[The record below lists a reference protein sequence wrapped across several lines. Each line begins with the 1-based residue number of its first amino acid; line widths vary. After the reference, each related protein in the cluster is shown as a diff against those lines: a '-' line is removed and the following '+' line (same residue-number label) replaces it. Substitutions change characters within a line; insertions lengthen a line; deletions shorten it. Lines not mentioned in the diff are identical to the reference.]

1 MTASRRDHDLPQG
14 RRAAARVPLFGAVL
28 LAAVLAACGGD
39 AGEEVGPRATS
50 VDAAVAR
57 LDTLAVNVE
66 AVGSLEAR
74 ARVEVKPEAAGRVT
88 DILFEEGAEVEEGEV
103 LLRLDQNKLRAELQ
117 AAQAAVTRAEAE
129 FENLRRQVERNDS
142 LLAQGAISQQA
153 YDDLQT
159 QFASARARLEEAR
172 ANLALSREDLEDATI
187 RAPFDG
193 RVGAREIDLGDFVS
207 VGAPL
212 FTVVDDDPLE
222 IQFSVPE
229 RHLGRLHV
237 GSPVEVT
244 VQSMPDRTFRGEVD
258 FVSPYVEPASRSV
271 ALKARIPNP
280 AAELT
285 AGQFANVLLQLE
297 RRPAVVVPEAAIL
310 ARQAGS
316 FVFVAQGGQASLR
329 EVQSGLRRDGMVEL
343 RSGVIEGDTVIVA
356 GYQRLSDGSAVS
368 VTTASGA
375 GVDGSPE
382 GVAPGSSA
390 ESPADTGADPA
401 SGRG

>member
-1 MTASRRDHDLPQG
+1 VTASRRDHDLPHG
-14 RRAAARVPLFGAVL
+14 RRTARVPLFGAAL

-39 AGEEVGPRATS
+39 AGEEGGPRATD
-50 VDAAVAR
+50 VEAAVAR

-88 DILFEEGAEVEEGEV
+88 DILFEEGEEVEDGEV

-117 AAQAAVTRAEAE
+117 AAQAAVMRAEAE
-129 FENLRRQVERNDS
+129 FENFRRQVERNDS

-172 ANLALSREDLEDATI
+172 ANRALRREDLEDATI

-229 RHLGRLHV
+229 RHLGRLHA

-310 ARQAGS
+310 ARQTGS
-316 FVFVAQGGQASLR
+316 FVFVAEDGQAFLR
-329 EVQSGLRRDGMVEL
+329 EVQTGLRRGGMVEL
-343 RSGVIEGDTVIVA
+343 RSGVAEGDTVIVA

-368 VTTASGA
+368 VTAADGA
-375 GVDGSPE
+375 GFDGSPE
-382 GVAPGSSA
+382 GAAPGSSA

-401 SGRG
+401 SERG

>member
-1 MTASRRDHDLPQG
+1 MTASRRDHDLPHG
-14 RRAAARVPLFGAVL
+14 RRAARRPLLGAAL

-39 AGEEVGPRATS
+39 AGEEDGPRATS
-50 VDAAVAR
+50 VEAAVAR
-57 LDTLAVNVE
+57 LDTLSVNVE
-66 AVGSLEAR
+66 AVGSLEAQ
-74 ARVEVKPEAAGRVT
+74 ARVEVKPEVAGRVT
-88 DILFEEGAEVEEGEV
+88 DILFEEGEEVEDGEV

-117 AAQAAVTRAEAE
+117 AARAAVTRAEAE
-129 FENLRRQVERNDS
+129 FDNLRRQVERNDS

-159 QFASARARLEEAR
+159 QFASSRAGLEEAR
-172 ANLALSREDLEDATI
+172 ANRALSREDLEDATI

-229 RHLGRLHV
+229 RHLGRLHA

-244 VQSMPDRTFRGEVD
+244 VQSMPGRTFRGEVD

-285 AGQFANVLLQLE
+285 AGQFANVLLEME

-310 ARQAGS
+310 ARQAGR
-316 FVFVAQGGQASLR
+316 FVFVAEDGQASLR
-329 EVQSGLRRDGMVEL
+329 EVETGLRREGMVEL
-343 RSGVIEGDTVIVA
+343 RSGVAEGDTVIVA

-368 VTTASGA
+368 VTTSSGA
-375 GVDGSPE
+375 T
-382 GVAPGSSA
+382 SS
-390 ESPADTGADPA
+390 E
-401 SGRG
+401 RG